1 MFNRVEP
8 RQISYEKL
16 SDCHSGLIKT
26 FQNQESDLVAFLCED
41 ALENQKRG
49 VSVTYLFFV
58 QDAGERKFA
67 GYITLLSDS
76 IEIRQNKE
84 LQSAFENKGIGYK
97 TLPALKIGRMA
108 TDTRFQRRGVATA
121 MIKLA
126 ISLALDT
133 SVVVG
138 CRFLIVDA
146 KGAAEEFYFKNGFR
160 LLKED
165 GLNPRQLYLDLFVK

>member
-1 MFNRVEP
+1 L
-8 RQISYEKL
+8 Y
-16 SDCHSGLIKT
+16 
-26 FQNQESDLVAFLCED
+26 ED

-49 VSVTYLFFV
+49 VSVTYLFFI
-58 QDAGERKFA
+58 QENNEQKLA

-84 LQSAFENKGIGYK
+84 LQHAFENKGIGYK

-108 TDTRFQRRGVATA
+108 TNTRFQRRGVATA
-121 MIKLA
+121 MIKFA

-146 KGAAEEFYFKNGFR
+146 KQAAEEFYLKKGFR
-160 LLKED
+160 PLKED
-165 GLNPRQLYLDLFVK
+165 HSKPEQMYLDLFLR